1 MKAALLLIPG
11 IVACSLSAVTP
22 PAAGQSRGKLLY
34 DTNCQLCHSQVV
46 HWRSNRLATDWG
58 SLVAQVRR
66 WQETGRLGWSDEDIR
81 HVARYLNDS
90 IYKFPETTDSL
101 TSAPQSATTPGAAI
115 PPDAAGSPA
124 AARGSRRRS

>member
-1 MKAALLLIPG
+1 MKVALLLIPF
-11 IVACSLSAVTP
+11 AMSCSLGAFAP
-22 PAAGQSRGKLLY
+22 PAAGQSRGELLY

-81 HVARYLNDS
+81 LVARYLNDS
-90 IYKFPETTDSL
+90 IYKFPESSDSL
-101 TSAPQSATTPGAAI
+101 TSAPQSATTPGAAGG
-115 PPDAAGSPA
+115 PDAADSPA
-124 AARGSRRRS
+124 AAHGFRKRS